1 MSRAQADQIAALQ
14 IELEETKARLA
25 TEKAA
30 REEAE
35 RLLEEKKR
43 LEDRVAR
50 LESNIDHSVCLDAEG
65 ERIHFG
71 ARVVCGQC
79 FGSQEQHLKN
89 ARAERDALKAR
100 HEAALN
106 VVEAARAVTN
116 RTADIWSGPLGELAR
131 ALAAFDAVKPEGK

>member
-1 MSRAQADQIAALQ
+1 MSSCKATNAKTMRAAL
-14 IELEETKARLA
+14 ASDAGRA
-25 TEKAA
+25 F
-30 REEAE
+30 
-35 RLLEEKKR
+35 LEEKKR

-65 ERIHFG
+65 ERIPFG